1 MKYMSFFSWTVL
13 AASMV
18 FTTSCDLLENKDEES
33 DEPQLPMA
41 ELYAFYAFEG
51 NTSSSGQS
59 KSTGVL
65 TKGTYVEGVDGKKA
79 LELPPDGYL
88 SIPEGMIDKVNSTIA
103 FWAKDLYDG
112 HIFHAEKGNQ
122 SSAFV
127 LGVVDGGLR
136 FVRTEYNSNY
146 QFYNHQSFS
155 NSTLDGWH
163 HIALVTTADTKKL
176 YLDGQLCDQLE
187 ERIGADYNNGIRFI
201 LGGKLGSPY
210 LNGSFLTLDNLR
222 IYHEA
227 LSDSEVKKVY
237 DSEKPKGFKPGKD
250 ANTSN
255 VVNNALYAYFNFD
268 GSVTDATRTGIQPT
282 VTGTTFT
289 DSYNGSKAL
298 KIPASGS
305 LFVPEGMIDQ
315 KYNSICFWAKD
326 LYDGHIM
333 HAEKNGQTSIFVLGV
348 VDGRLRFAR
357 TEYNCQ
363 YLFNMTQSFVNGTLN
378 GWHHIAIVASNS
390 RKMLYIDGILCDQLT
405 ENINNEFNN
414 GIRFTLGGSLETPYL
429 NAATLILDNLRIY
442 KYRAITAD
450 DVKQIYEF
458 EK

>member
-1 MKYMSFFSWTVL
+1 MSFFSWTAL

-112 HIFHAEKGNQ
+112 HVFHAEKGNQ

-163 HIALVTTADTKKL
+163 HIALVTTADPKKL
-176 YLDGQLCDQLE
+176 
-187 ERIGADYNNGIRFI
+187 
-201 LGGKLGSPY
+201 
-210 LNGSFLTLDNLR
+210 
-222 IYHEA
+222 
-227 LSDSEVKKVY
+227 
-237 DSEKPKGFKPGKD
+237 
-250 ANTSN
+250 
-255 VVNNALYAYFNFD
+255 
-268 GSVTDATRTGIQPT
+268 
-282 VTGTTFT
+282 
-289 DSYNGSKAL
+289 
-298 KIPASGS
+298 
-305 LFVPEGMIDQ
+305 
-315 KYNSICFWAKD
+315 
-326 LYDGHIM
+326 
-333 HAEKNGQTSIFVLGV
+333 
-348 VDGRLRFAR
+348 
-357 TEYNCQ
+357 
-363 YLFNMTQSFVNGTLN
+363 
-378 GWHHIAIVASNS
+378 
-390 RKMLYIDGILCDQLT
+390 
-405 ENINNEFNN
+405 
-414 GIRFTLGGSLETPYL
+414 
-429 NAATLILDNLRIY
+429 
-442 KYRAITAD
+442 
-450 DVKQIYEF
+450 
-458 EK
+458 